1 MGIINSSPA
10 PRSHREDIEMTMS
23 GEVKEAEKTLEIP
36 TGLDLLYR
44 DPNNINSHL
53 KVCYI

>member
-1 MGIINSSPA
+1 
-10 PRSHREDIEMTMS
+10 MTMS